1 MAINYK
7 LSFQLVDRMSINSE
21 AATTL
26 GPNISV
32 SFQSNLSHN
41 AKRGKC
47 RDVDESSFAPPRAKF
62 ENHPL
67 NICLKF
73 RPAETSTNVL
83 DERKKRKIMREQREC
98 VKKARKA
105 GMICI

>member
-83 DERKKRKIMREQREC
+83 DERKK
-98 VKKARKA
+98 KKNNERAK
-105 GMICI
+105 GMCKKSA